1 MTLHYICTL
10 LQDTDL
16 DITFDVRE
24 LQPEQKEKLNELAAN
39 SYSIPDFVRLHV
51 EDKVMQM

>member
-51 EDKVMQM
+51 EDKVM